1 MILSI
6 MLNTFKHINNIVYLE
21 YRSGSLI
28 IDAEVI
34 IPEDTGS
41 SNSILNATSLL
52 IFNDETIEV
61 DGQVGTFQ
69 KIEIIN
75 GKYILALSW
84 QNMSLKIQTSEI
96 TTNSHRDKL
105 ESYNFTC
112 SKIRQNTFHN

>member
-1 MILSI
+1 
-6 MLNTFKHINNIVYLE
+6 MLNTFKHINNIVYLV

-52 IFNDETIEV
+52 VFNDETIEV

-75 GKYILALSW
+75 GKYIWASSW
-84 QNMSLKIQTSEI
+84 QNMSLEIPTGKNQTN
-96 TTNSHRDKL
+96 TYRDK
-105 ESYNFTC
+105 N
-112 SKIRQNTFHN
+112 SK